1 MEFLVYLRC
10 KGGDGVAAYDTIM
23 NNEMTQDERWMV
35 RYEEAMR
42 FLQENHWKPSR
53 YVAEERDLR
62 NWWKA
67 TKKKMNAGELKPE
80 RVELFERLLALAE
93 ENKHVN
99 QYV

>member
-1 MEFLVYLRC
+1 
-10 KGGDGVAAYDTIM
+10 
-23 NNEMTQDERWMV
+23 MTQDERWLI

-42 FLQENHWKPSR
+42 FLNENHRKPSR
-53 YVAEERDLR
+53 YVEEERDLR

>member
-1 MEFLVYLRC
+1 MS
-10 KGGDGVAAYDTIM
+10 
-23 NNEMTQDERWMV
+23 MTQEERWNM
-35 RYEEAMR
+35 RYQEAMR
-42 FLQENHWKPSR
+42 FLQENHRKPSR

>member
-1 MEFLVYLRC
+1 
-10 KGGDGVAAYDTIM
+10 M
-23 NNEMTQDERWMV
+23 NNGMTQDERWMA
-35 RYEEAMR
+35 RYQETMR
-42 FLQENHWKPSR
+42 FLQENHRKPSR

-80 RVELFERLLALAE
+80 RVVLFEKLLALAE

>member
-1 MEFLVYLRC
+1 
-10 KGGDGVAAYDTIM
+10 
-23 NNEMTQDERWMV
+23 MTHGERWMV

-42 FLQENHWKPSR
+42 FLQGNHWKPSR
-53 YVAEERDLR
+53 YVAEERDLW

>member
-1 MEFLVYLRC
+1 MSR
-10 KGGDGVAAYDTIM
+10 AYETRM
-23 NNEMTQDERWMV
+23 NNNMTQEERWNI
-35 RYEEAMR
+35 RYEEVMR
-42 FLQENHWKPSR
+42 FLQENHRKPSR

-80 RVELFERLLALAE
+80 RIELFERLLALAE

>member
-1 MEFLVYLRC
+1 
-10 KGGDGVAAYDTIM
+10 
-23 NNEMTQDERWMV
+23 MTQEERWIK
-35 RYEEAMR
+35 RYLEAMR
-42 FLQENHWKPSR
+42 FLQENHRKPSR
-53 YVAEERDLR
+53 YVAEERNLR

-99 QYV
+99 QYL

>member
-1 MEFLVYLRC
+1 
-10 KGGDGVAAYDTIM
+10 
-23 NNEMTQDERWMV
+23 MTQGERWMV

-42 FLQENHWKPSR
+42 FLQGNHWKPSR
-53 YVAEERDLR
+53 YVAEERDLW

>member
-1 MEFLVYLRC
+1 MGNIKE
-10 KGGDGVAAYDTIM
+10 IS
-23 NNEMTQDERWMV
+23 NMTQEERWLI

-42 FLQENHWKPSR
+42 FLQENHRKPSR

-80 RVELFERLLALAE
+80 RVEMFEKLLALAE

-99 QYV
+99 QWK

>member
-1 MEFLVYLRC
+1 
-10 KGGDGVAAYDTIM
+10 
-23 NNEMTQDERWMV
+23 MTQEERWNI
-35 RYEEAMR
+35 RYLEAMR
-42 FLQENHWKPSR
+42 FLQENHRKPSR

-80 RVELFERLLALAE
+80 RVELFERSLALAE

-99 QYV
+99 QYL

>member
-1 MEFLVYLRC
+1 
-10 KGGDGVAAYDTIM
+10 
-23 NNEMTQDERWMV
+23 MTQDERWLI
-35 RYEEAMR
+35 RYEEAMK
-42 FLQENHWKPSR
+42 FLNENHRKPSR
-53 YVAEERDLR
+53 YVAGERDLR

-99 QYV
+99 QWK

>member
-1 MEFLVYLRC
+1 
-10 KGGDGVAAYDTIM
+10 
-23 NNEMTQDERWMV
+23 MTKDERWLI
-35 RYEEAMR
+35 RCEEAMR
-42 FLQENHWKPSR
+42 FLQENHRKPSR

-67 TKKKMNAGELKPE
+67 TKKKMNAGGLKLE

-93 ENKHVN
+93 EHKYVN

>member
-1 MEFLVYLRC
+1 MRC
-10 KGGDGVAAYDTIM
+10 EGCDGVAAYETIM
-23 NNEMTQDERWMV
+23 NNNMTQDERWNI
-35 RYEEAMR
+35 RYEEVMR
-42 FLQENHWKPSR
+42 FLQENHRKPSR

>member
-1 MEFLVYLRC
+1 
-10 KGGDGVAAYDTIM
+10 
-23 NNEMTQDERWMV
+23 MTQEERWNI
-35 RYEEAMR
+35 RYEEVMR
-42 FLQENHWKPSR
+42 FLQENHRKPSR

-93 ENKHVN
+93 ENKLVN

>member
-1 MEFLVYLRC
+1 MSPAEE
-10 KGGDGVAAYDTIM
+10 TIM
-23 NNEMTQDERWMV
+23 NNNMTQDERWNI
-35 RYEEAMR
+35 RYEEVMR
-42 FLQENHWKPSR
+42 FLQENHRKPSR

-99 QYV
+99 QYM

>member
-1 MEFLVYLRC
+1 
-10 KGGDGVAAYDTIM
+10 
-23 NNEMTQDERWMV
+23 
-35 RYEEAMR
+35 MR
-42 FLQENHWKPSR
+42 FLQENHRKPSW
-53 YVAEERDLR
+53 YVAEERNLR

-80 RVELFERLLALAE
+80 RLEMFEKLLVLAE